1 MAAFFIFSYT
11 KAIEL
16 GILELLAMQD
26 RENKKGYKMYQ
37 EAVQEESIEER
48 IAPVRNKTDYTAK
61 GGFVCA
67 GSSRELLWSKCLPIG

>member
-16 GILELLAMQD
+16 EILELLVMQD
-26 RENKKGYKMYQ
+26 RENKKGYKMY
-37 EAVQEESIEER
+37 QEESIEER